1 MTVSLRY
8 GIHSYLKCWFLDTRV
23 IVTDFLVSILIP
35 SVSWSRSK
43 RPLESPGR
51 VTLENEL
58 KPKPFPW
65 VDIRALL

>member
-1 MTVSLRY
+1 
-8 GIHSYLKCWFLDTRV
+8 
-23 IVTDFLVSILIP
+23 
-35 SVSWSRSK
+35 
-43 RPLESPGR
+43 LESPGR